1 MLRSFRLENCQAGWQ
16 QIMDG
21 GGLGN
26 RAGAEDRDRGFVN
39 DTIDKDGTNDVV
51 ITVSSGRSFENEK

>member
-1 MLRSFRLENCQAGWQ
+1 MN
-16 QIMDG
+16 G

-51 ITVSSGRSFENEK
+51 ITVSSGRLFENEK